1 MEKKRKKKA
10 TDGLLDFDIDDPNT
24 YYLAKDGVF
33 NTAAIKNLPFT
44 QHILD
49 SIFGKDKFTVVEH
62 TPEFYNKERVA
73 SKGVAFDILVKDK
86 NGIYIDI
93 EIQIVDNI
101 NVLKRAREYQA
112 HIDSRQLRTGMK
124 ADSLKDVY
132 IIFILAF
139 DPFDLGLPLYEE
151 GSIILGTELKVDHG
165 FHFIYVNAANPDPS
179 TPLGQ
184 LCLDLFCQKEKDI
197 HSQTLLKAL
206 QYCRSEEGRNAL
218 SMRMADTEY
227 EITEKLNNMYAR
239 SLILL
244 GNDTDEQIASVLG
257 LNTERIEE
265 IRKEL
270 EEEGKLPKK

>member
-49 SIFGKDKFTVVEH
+49 SIFGKGKFTVVEH

-86 NGIYIDI
+86 NGIYLDI

-112 HIDSRQLRTGMK
+112 HIDSRQLRTGTK

-139 DPFDLGLPLYEE
+139 DLFELGLPLYEE

-165 FHFIYVNAANPDPS
+165 FHFLYVNAANPDPS

-197 HSQTLLKAL
+197 HSQSLLKAL
-206 QYCRSEEGRNAL
+206 QYCRSDEGRNAL

-227 EITEKLNNMYAR
+227 EAEQKAKTEDAKAFM
-239 SLILL
+239 LL
-244 GNDTDEQIASVLG
+244 GKISDDEIASCIG
-257 LNTERIEE
+257 FSKERIEE

-270 EEEGKLPKK
+270 EKEGKLPKK